1 MVDFTLSAELQNM
14 VELTAPTPTN
24 APLFDEA
31 EILAGIE
38 TWVRLE
44 SPTFAPERVNA
55 MMDLASAEL
64 ARVGAVIRRV
74 PGTDGY
80 GDVVIAEIAGQC
92 AGPGNLVLGHLDTVH
107 PEGSLAAVLPWRR
120 DGDKVFGPGCYD
132 MKGGLYLAYYALR
145 QILAAGKR
153 PYLPVTFML
162 ISDEEVGSPS
172 TRQLIEET
180 ACQHAHVLVPEPA
193 KDGNL
198 VTGRHAFQRFT
209 LTAHGRPAHA
219 GATLARGRSAIREIA
234 EQIIRLEE
242 MGDPDRG
249 ITLSVGVVNGGRWV
263 NVVPL
268 TCRAEVLVVTPSADA
283 FDEIRA
289 RILAL
294 TPIGRDIELCVDAG
308 PVRPLFAPT
317 AAGLALYDQARDIAG
332 EIGFNP
338 GHGSYGGGSDGNFTG
353 ALGVPTLDGL
363 GVCGDGAHTHEEHL
377 LVSSLVPRA
386 RLLAG
391 LFERLGRSPTA
402 ISEL

>member
-1 MVDFTLSAELQNM
+1 M
-14 VELTAPTPTN
+14 
-24 APLFDEA
+24 
-31 EILAGIE
+31 
-38 TWVRLE
+38 
-44 SPTFAPERVNA
+44 
-55 MMDLASAEL
+55 
-64 ARVGAVIRRV
+64 
-74 PGTDGY
+74 
-80 GDVVIAEIAGQC
+80 VIAEIAGQC
-92 AGPGNLVLGHLDTVH
+92 AGPGILVLGHLDTVH
-107 PEGSLAAVLPWRR
+107 PEGSLAGVLPWRR

-162 ISDEEVGSPS
+162 IPDEEVGSPS

-180 ACQHAHVLVPEPA
+180 ARRHAHVLVPEPA

-234 EQIIRLEE
+234 EQIIRLEG

-294 TPIGRDIELCVDAG
+294 TPIGRDIELCVEAG

-317 AAGLALYDQARDIAG
+317 AEGLALYDQARAIAG
-332 EIGFNP
+332 EIGFAP

-391 LFERLGRSPTA
+391 LFERLGRAPTA
-402 ISEL
+402 TSDL